1 MKKAFA
7 LGRQAPVAADTDTAT
22 SVGVCLDQE
31 KVPIDAYWLTWED
44 ELLKDAGPIWLPFT
58 LRISTND
65 MVITLPLPTGGISV
79 GKAETCD
86 VRVRAEAL
94 VPRLLKIVPEGHRQ
108 ALARRRDGPR
118 RNAHR
123 ASVKTLLNQDW
134 HRAAVST
141 NRPVRAPARWLRTR
155 LIAWDLA
162 VVPSAEGGTHAV
174 PCRAAPRGTDAMAV

>member
-94 VPRLLKIVPEGHRQ
+94 VPRLLKVVPEGHFARVH
-108 ALARRRDGPR
+108 LARGFDFCTVWLHGQPVFDGD
-118 RNAHR
+118 
-123 ASVKTLLNQDW
+123 KLW
-134 HRAAVST
+134 
-141 NRPVRAPARWLRTR
+141 
-155 LIAWDLA
+155 
-162 VVPSAEGGTHAV
+162 
-174 PCRAAPRGTDAMAV
+174 RGDAMDLEGMRIELQ